1 MARCQGGANA
11 GHTIYDDDGKK
22 YALHLIPSG
31 ILNKNCQCIVG
42 NGVVVHVPG
51 MFEEIDRLVECGV
64 VFDGRLVISDRAH
77 MLFDLHKEVDGLREE
92 ELSGGALPTVCS
104 YCARTRGLHSSTF
117 RLNVSASVG

>member
-51 MFEEIDRLVECGV
+51 MFE
-64 VFDGRLVISDRAH
+64 A
-77 MLFDLHKEVDGLREE
+77 
-92 ELSGGALPTVCS
+92 GA
-104 YCARTRGLHSSTF
+104 YTRPLLSSTGA
-117 RLNVSASVG
+117 ASHATSNPQTPSRTP